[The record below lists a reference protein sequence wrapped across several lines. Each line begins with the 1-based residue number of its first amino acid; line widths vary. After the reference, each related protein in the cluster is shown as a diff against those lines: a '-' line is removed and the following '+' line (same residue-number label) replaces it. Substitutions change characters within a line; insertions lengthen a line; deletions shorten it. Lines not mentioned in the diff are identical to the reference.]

1 MSGETKVTIF
11 GNITADPELR
21 YTQNGLAVA
30 NFTIAST
37 PRVFN
42 RVTNEWEDS
51 DTLYLRATIWRDYAE
66 HAASS
71 LKKGTAVIAHGV
83 LRQRSYDT
91 KPSDGSAPEKRT
103 AYELDLDEVGPSLRY
118 ANCVVTRVANVGSAS
133 SESWSQVQAALQP
146 A

>member
-42 RVTNEWEDS
+42 RATNEWEDS
-51 DTLYLRATIWRDYAE
+51 DTLYLRGTIWRDYAE
-66 HAASS
+66 HVCAS
-71 LKKGTAVIAHGV
+71 LKKGAAVIAHGT
-83 LRQRSYDT
+83 LRQRTYQT
-91 KPSDGSAPEKRT
+91 KPTDGSAPENRT
-103 AYELDLDEVGPSLRY
+103 AFELEVDEVGPSLRY
-118 ANCVVTRVANVGSAS
+118 AKAEVSRVVNVGTATPEAWAS
-133 SESWSQVQAALQP
+133 VQAALQT

>member
-1 MSGETKVTIF
+1 MSGETKVTIL

-30 NFTIAST
+30 NLTIAST

-42 RVTNEWEDS
+42 RVTGEWEDQ
-51 DTLYLRATIWRDYAE
+51 DTLFLRATIWRDYAE
-66 HAASS
+66 HVAAS
-71 LKKGTAVIAHGV
+71 LKKGASVIAVGT
-83 LRQRSYDT
+83 LRQRSYET
-91 KPSDGSAPEKRT
+91 KPTDGSPPEKRV

-118 ANCVVTRVANVGSAS
+118 ANCVVSRVASVGTAS
-133 SESWSQVQAALQP
+133 PESWAQVQAALQP